1 MSSLTERL
9 LARST
14 IKMTAVFNESK
25 LFAGTEAVPTRVPLL
40 NVALGGG
47 IDGGLQSG
55 LGVMAGPS
63 KHFKTSFTLLM
74 VAAYLDKYKDAV
86 CLFYDSEFGAPQSYF
101 KAFGIDPA
109 RVIHTPINN
118 IEELKFDVIQQLEEI
133 QRKDKVIII
142 IDSIGNLAS
151 KKEVEDAKNE
161 KSVADMTRAK
171 QLKSLFRMVT
181 PFLTTK
187 DIPMIAI
194 NHTYQTQEMYS
205 KAVVSGGTGIYYS
218 ANWIFIIGRQQEK
231 DGTEVTGY
239 NFVINIEKSRL
250 VREKSKLPIT
260 VSFENGIEKWS
271 GMLDLAVEMGYVVKP
286 KNGWYT
292 RPCVEGDKNW
302 RAEAA
307 DTNDFWKPI
316 FEKSDFAEAIE
327 AKFKLSMKE
336 MVEKETLDGEES
348 VDEDGVIENP
358 KEIEDDGEP
367 LHAGMP
373 DH

>member
-40 NVALGGG
+40 NVALGGS

-101 KAFGIDPA
+101 KAFGIDPS

-194 NHTYQTQEMYS
+194 NHTYQCGTSDMTVVTPEGQISIADVKVGTTVLTQNGWEQATFTTKHEGAWVTDITM
-205 KAVVSGGTGIYYS
+205 
-218 ANWIFIIGRQQEK
+218 E
-231 DGTEVTGY
+231 DGTVLSFTSGHR
-239 NFVINIEKSRL
+239 FL
-250 VREKSKLPIT
+250 VNGEWKYVEDLRVGDEITEHRET
-260 VSFENGIEKWS
+260 
-271 GMLDLAVEMGYVVKP
+271 
-286 KNGWYT
+286 
-292 RPCVEGDKNW
+292 
-302 RAEAA
+302 
-307 DTNDFWKPI
+307 
-316 FEKSDFAEAIE
+316 
-327 AKFKLSMKE
+327 
-336 MVEKETLDGEES
+336 
-348 VDEDGVIENP
+348 
-358 KEIEDDGEP
+358 
-367 LHAGMP
+367 
-373 DH
+373 

>member
-1 MSSLTERL
+1 MSLTARL
-9 LARST
+9 LAKST
-14 IKMTAVFNESK
+14 IKMTSVFSESK
-25 LFAGTEAVPTRVPLL
+25 LFDGMEQVPTAVPLL
-40 NVALGGG
+40 NVALGGS
-47 IDGGLQSG
+47 IDSGLRSG

-74 VAAYLDKYKDAV
+74 VAAYLKKYKDAV

-101 KAFGIDPA
+101 KAFGIDPN

-133 QRKDKVIII
+133 KRSDKVIII

-181 PFLTTK
+181 PYLTTK

-218 ANWIFIIGRQQEK
+218 ANWIFIIGRSQEK
-231 DGTEVTGY
+231 DGDELEGY
-239 NFVINIEKSRL
+239 KFTINIEKSRL
-250 VREKSKLPIT
+250 VKEKSKLPIT
-260 VSFENGIEKWS
+260 VSFESGIEKWS

-292 RPCVEGDKNW
+292 RPCVPDDKSW
-302 RAEAA
+302 RAAAA
-307 DTNDFWKPI
+307 DSNDFWKPV
-316 FEKSDFAEAIE
+316 FANSDFAEAI
-327 AKFKLSMKE
+327 AKKFQLSAAE
-336 MVEKETLDGEES
+336 MLEKDAIEDVETLD
-348 VDEDGVIENP
+348 DDGVIETTP
-358 KEIEDDGEP
+358 IPVPVDD
-367 LHAGMP
+367 
-373 DH
+373 

>member
-40 NVALGGG
+40 NVALGGS

-101 KAFGIDPA
+101 KAFGIDPS

-205 KAVVSGGTGIYYS
+205 KAVVSGGCLEAGTLIQTPAGLKAIELFQPGDTVLTMMGEKTVTHVWDPETLHEGTPECYEVGFEDGHTVVCS
-218 ANWIFIIGRQQEK
+218 AGHKFLIGGAWVEAK
-231 DGTEVTGY
+231 DLVVGQEVTEY
-239 NFVINIEKSRL
+239 
-250 VREKSKLPIT
+250 
-260 VSFENGIEKWS
+260 
-271 GMLDLAVEMGYVVKP
+271 
-286 KNGWYT
+286 
-292 RPCVEGDKNW
+292 
-302 RAEAA
+302 AE
-307 DTNDFWKPI
+307 
-316 FEKSDFAEAIE
+316 
-327 AKFKLSMKE
+327 
-336 MVEKETLDGEES
+336 
-348 VDEDGVIENP
+348 
-358 KEIEDDGEP
+358 
-367 LHAGMP
+367 
-373 DH
+373 